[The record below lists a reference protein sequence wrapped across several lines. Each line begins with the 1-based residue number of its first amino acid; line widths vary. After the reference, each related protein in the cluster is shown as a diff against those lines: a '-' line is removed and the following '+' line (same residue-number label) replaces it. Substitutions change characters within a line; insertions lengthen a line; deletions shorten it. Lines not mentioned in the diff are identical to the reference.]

1 MKREFE
7 TLISIYSSS
16 IVSMTQVIINI
27 RRFYDLMRLSKFY
40 TELEDLADFAECL
53 QDATLLYMTT
63 KNMLVNL
70 LKPEDNVY
78 IAKYERNYRWMI
90 ECIGRADKNLN
101 TYQAQRVERI
111 MSDTQIR
118 LQPIAKTH
126 IKSYNNYLIESM
138 ETMVIRP
145 LINAYE
151 RFMTT
156 SDQVTFII
164 KEDINKENSPMIK
177 EIKTIVKDRELFCYF
192 LFLEIYHASLSVG
205 ALTRDEDTKNRT
217 SFQDTPTIITRQLPS
232 NIKTESQEEKNQEGE
247 RNIEEDLYGGE
258 PF

>member
-118 LQPIAKTH
+118 LQ
-126 IKSYNNYLIESM
+126 
-138 ETMVIRP
+138 
-145 LINAYE
+145 
-151 RFMTT
+151 
-156 SDQVTFII
+156 
-164 KEDINKENSPMIK
+164 
-177 EIKTIVKDRELFCYF
+177 
-192 LFLEIYHASLSVG
+192 
-205 ALTRDEDTKNRT
+205 
-217 SFQDTPTIITRQLPS
+217 
-232 NIKTESQEEKNQEGE
+232 
-247 RNIEEDLYGGE
+247 
-258 PF
+258 